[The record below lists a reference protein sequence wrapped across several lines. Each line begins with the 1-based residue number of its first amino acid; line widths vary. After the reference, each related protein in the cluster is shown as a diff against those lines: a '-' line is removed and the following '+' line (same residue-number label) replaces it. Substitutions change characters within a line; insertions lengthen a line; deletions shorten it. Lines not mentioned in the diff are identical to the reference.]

1 MLEVGPELRRA
12 PATALMLDIWTRRR
26 AAFGL
31 VAVTTAFA
39 CLFNLAYADSFG
51 RNTVQLL
58 HFMNVVFL
66 FATIVPLLMIFS
78 YQEVKATRVS
88 TGFPTRF
95 FALPLTSL
103 QLVVIPMVLGVI
115 AMGLFWLTWTTFI
128 KTFGDSR
135 MFGGFLLVAW
145 LAWSQTVLWLP
156 AKGPFRLTAVGIVW
170 LTFVHVALTPVFPQ
184 HAPWWLKGNTV
195 IGLLVGSAL
204 AAFVLSWILV
214 ARQRSGGSGRG
225 SIHSSL
231 ERVSGILPKRI
242 PTFDSP
248 AAAHYWFEWQRSG
261 YQLPR
266 MVAVLL
272 IGTLLSMVVIPLV
285 STEGTEDALE
295 GLVLFS
301 LMMPIILAF
310 LLGRPLS
317 KPDFWA
323 SDLAV
328 PSFIA
333 AKPLA
338 TEEIIA
344 AKMKAAAR
352 STVLTWLL
360 VLAFL
365 AASFPLWRR
374 TDLLSFFWMVWWP
387 FQDYPGVFQ
396 VAMGAASLLACMFL
410 TWRFLVASL
419 WLGLSGSRKMR
430 ALSALPFVLL
440 PALLVV
446 FHDVFD
452 RPQPLWGR
460 HDFDEI
466 LSVLIWTAAA
476 AAIAK
481 FWLSAVSW
489 RNVSQARVR
498 QYLIFWIVGTACMV
512 VLAIVLSP
520 AVLVSVE
527 VFWRHVLPADAV
539 QVRTLLIL
547 LALMAVPFARPGL
560 ATFSLDRNRHQ

>member
-1 MLEVGPELRRA
+1 
-12 PATALMLDIWTRRR
+12 LD
-26 AAFGL
+26 
-31 VAVTTAFA
+31 
-39 CLFNLAYADSFG
+39 
-51 RNTVQLL
+51 
-58 HFMNVVFL
+58 
-66 FATIVPLLMIFS
+66 
-78 YQEVKATRVS
+78 
-88 TGFPTRF
+88 
-95 FALPLTSL
+95 L
-103 QLVVIPMVLGVI
+103 QY
-115 AMGLFWLTWTTFI
+115 
-128 KTFGDSR
+128 S
-135 MFGGFLLVAW
+135 
-145 LAWSQTVLWLP
+145 
-156 AKGPFRLTAVGIVW
+156 
-170 LTFVHVALTPVFPQ
+170 
-184 HAPWWLKGNTV
+184 
-195 IGLLVGSAL
+195 SAQI
-204 AAFVLSWILV
+204 S
-214 ARQRSGGSGRG
+214 
-225 SIHSSL
+225 
-231 ERVSGILPKRI
+231 
-242 PTFDSP
+242 
-248 AAAHYWFEWQRSG
+248 
-261 YQLPR
+261 
-266 MVAVLL
+266 
-272 IGTLLSMVVIPLV
+272 
-285 STEGTEDALE
+285 
-295 GLVLFS
+295 
-301 LMMPIILAF
+301 
-310 LLGRPLS
+310 LS

-344 AKMKAAAR
+344 AKMKSAAR

-387 FQDYPGVFQ
+387 FQDYPRVFK
-396 VAMGAASLLACMFL
+396 VAMGAASLVACMFL

-430 ALSALPFVLL
+430 ALSAAPFVLL

-446 FHDVFD
+446 FHDVLD

-498 QYLIFWIVGTACMV
+498 QYLIFWSVGTACMV
-512 VLAIVLSP
+512 VFAIVLSLT
-520 AVLVSVE
+520 VVFSVE
-527 VFWRHVLPADAV
+527 MFWRHVLPADGV

-547 LALMAVPFARPGL
+547 FALMAVPFARPGL
-560 ATFSLDRNRHQ
+560 ATSSLDRNRHQ

>member
-1 MLEVGPELRRA
+1 MPELRRSPVKA
-12 PATALMLDIWTRRR
+12 FMLDFWTRPRSG
-26 AAFGL
+26 AAFL
-31 VAVTTAFA
+31 LAMTTTAFA
-39 CLFNLAYADSFG
+39 CLFNLAYADAFG
-51 RNTVQLL
+51 RHTVQLL
-58 HFMNVVFL
+58 HLLNVGL
-66 FATIVPLLMIFS
+66 LIATIVPLLMIFS
-78 YQEVKATRVS
+78 YQEFKSTTVS

-95 FALPLTSL
+95 FTLPLTSL
-103 QLVVIPMVLGVI
+103 QLVLIPMVFGVTAI
-115 AMGLFWLTWTTFI
+115 GLFWSIWATSI
-128 KTFGDSR
+128 KMVGENR
-135 MFGGFLLVAW
+135 MFVGVLLGAW

-156 AKGPFRLTAVGIVW
+156 AKGHFRLTAVGVVW
-170 LTFVHVALTPVFPQ
+170 MAFAHVAVTPVFPQ

-195 IGLLVGSAL
+195 IGLLVSSAL
-204 AAFVLSWILV
+204 AAFVVSWILI
-214 ARQRSGGSGRG
+214 ARQRSGGSARG
-225 SIHSSL
+225 SIHSPI
-231 ERVSGILPKRI
+231 ERMSAILPGRI
-242 PTFDSP
+242 PKFDSP
-248 AAAHYWFEWQRSG
+248 AAAHFWFEWQRSG

-272 IGTLLSMVVIPLV
+272 IGTLLAMVAIPSV

-295 GLVLFS
+295 GFVLFS
-301 LMMPIILAF
+301 LTMPIMLAF
-310 LLGRPLS
+310 LLGKPLS

-365 AASFPLWRR
+365 AASFPLWRW

-387 FQDYPGVFQ
+387 FQDYPRVFQ
-396 VAMGAASLLACMFL
+396 VALGAASLLACMLL

-430 ALSALPFVLL
+430 ALSAAPFVLV

-460 HDFDEI
+460 YDFDEI
-466 LSVLIWTAAA
+466 FSVLIWTAAA

-489 RNVSQARVR
+489 RNVSQSRVR
-498 QYLIFWIVGTACMV
+498 QYLIFWTVGTACVV

-520 AVLVSVE
+520 AVLVAVE
-527 VFWRHVLPADAV
+527 MFWRHVLPVDVA

-547 LALMAVPFARPGL
+547 LALMAVPFVRPGL
-560 ATFSLDRNRHQ
+560 ATLSLERNRHQ